1 MSLTYLSSAER
12 RARAI
17 LDAYGSWPE
26 CWPDNER
33 QTTLECIAHSAALQ
47 QYQSQIVDL
56 DLRIQ
61 SAQASALP
69 RQADVLAL
77 QQRILARLPASSGG
91 RDSAGTRS
99 IYKRIIDWFI
109 TPHFA
114 VALTGIAVLTI
125 VMLHQHMLSTA
136 PSKPAT
142 SAYEAWAWYDIT
154 GQDLAVANT
163 ASSLTMTDFLGLED
177 NEDGG

>member
-69 RQADVLAL
+69 RQAC
-77 QQRILARLPASSGG
+77 QQVQAGETPLVRGQFTNASS
-91 RDSAGTRS
+91 
-99 IYKRIIDWFI
+99 
-109 TPHFA
+109 
-114 VALTGIAVLTI
+114 TGSSRPIL
-125 VMLHQHMLSTA
+125 
-136 PSKPAT
+136 PSP
-142 SAYEAWAWYDIT
+142 
-154 GQDLAVANT
+154 
-163 ASSLTMTDFLGLED
+163 
-177 NEDGG
+177 

>member
-26 CWPDNER
+26 CWPDIER
-33 QTTLECIAHSAALQ
+33 QATLECIAHSVTLQ
-47 QYQSQIVDL
+47 QYQSQIADL

-61 SAQASALP
+61 SEQAAALP
-69 RQADVLAL
+69 RQADVFAL
-77 QQRILARLPASSGG
+77 QQRILASLPAGSGG
-91 RDSAGTRS
+91 RVSAGTRS

-114 VALTGIAVLTI
+114 VALAGIAVLTV
-125 VMLHQHMLSTA
+125 VMLQQHVQPTT
-136 PSKPAT
+136 PSEPAT
-142 SAYEAWAWYDIT
+142 NAYEAWAWYDIT

-163 ASSLTMTDFLGLED
+163 ASSLSMTDWIGLED
-177 NEDGG
+177 SEDGG